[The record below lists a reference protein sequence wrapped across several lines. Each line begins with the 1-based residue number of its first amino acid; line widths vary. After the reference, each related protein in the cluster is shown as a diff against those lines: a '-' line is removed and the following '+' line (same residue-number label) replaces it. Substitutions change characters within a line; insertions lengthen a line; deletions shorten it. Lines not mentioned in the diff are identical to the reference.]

1 MTGAID
7 QMGHLQPIGAATEKV
22 EGFFAICQARGFT
35 GTQGCVIPSANA
47 GELMLN
53 PEVVAACA
61 DGKFSVYAVD
71 SIERALELFTGMPAG
86 SADAEGN
93 YPPDTLLSLAQRRAR
108 EYWQMA
114 TDTKSDTASDT

>member
-1 MTGAID
+1 MNRA
-7 QMGHLQPIGAATEKV
+7 
-22 EGFFAICQARGFT
+22 GFT
-35 GTQGCVIPSANA
+35 GSQGCVIPSANA

-71 SIERALELFTGMPAG
+71 TIEQALELFTGMPAG
-86 SADAEGN
+86 AVDGEGD
-93 YPPDTLLSLAQRRAR
+93 YPAGTLLNLAQCRAR

-114 TDTKSDTASDT
+114 TDAKVETAPDA